1 MSTEDRILDAAARIF
16 EEVGFRETTTRRIA
30 DEAGVNEVTLFR
42 HFRTKERLLMAA
54 VHRHASRAP
63 FPTLPEDPQDPSA
76 ELTQWVQGH
85 MARLHQLRHIII
97 AGLAEQAQYPEA
109 CARAVEGPAAVH
121 ADLCGWLTRL
131 RERGLATGDWDTA
144 MASRFMMG
152 AMFAA
157 SMDAGPSSK
166 DSFSPEIAAAHFV
179 PLFLRAIGVT
189 P

>member
-1 MSTEDRILDAAARIF
+1 
-16 EEVGFRETTTRRIA
+16 
-30 DEAGVNEVTLFR
+30 
-42 HFRTKERLLMAA
+42 
-54 VHRHASRAP
+54 
-63 FPTLPEDPQDPSA
+63 
-76 ELTQWVQGH
+76 
-85 MARLHQLRHIII
+85 
-97 AGLAEQAQYPEA
+97 
-109 CARAVEGPAAVH
+109 
-121 ADLCGWLTRL
+121 
-131 RERGLATGDWDTA
+131 